1 MQEKEMISDYLACL
15 NASLAGYGGIIAQCE
30 NQQLRATIQE
40 MRNKYEVRQYL
51 LFTKAKEQGYYI
63 PAQQA
68 TPEEIATVKQ
78 QMSQG

>member
-40 MRNKYEVRQYL
+40 MRNKDEDFEAL
-51 LFTKAKEQGYYI
+51 IDLN
-63 PAQQA
+63 
-68 TPEEIATVKQ
+68 
-78 QMSQG
+78 